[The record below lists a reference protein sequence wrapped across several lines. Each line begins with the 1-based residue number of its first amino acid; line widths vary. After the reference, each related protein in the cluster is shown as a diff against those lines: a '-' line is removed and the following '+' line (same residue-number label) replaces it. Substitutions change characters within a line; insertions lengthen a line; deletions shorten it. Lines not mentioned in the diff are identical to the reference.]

1 MAKKKLKATHVKCT
15 TYKKYEKAQS
25 VLANAQ
31 YLQAKDEFL
40 SKFALCEIAC
50 KSVIE
55 YYKKAQDESIDIK
68 EIKLDMR
75 SIPAAFAK
83 FNYDIDRHI
92 LTDIFSASKNRGQKS
107 AKKLRDCIVHA
118 LSEEDILEV
127 INRKAYLY
135 SVMDSFLNIIK
146 EGQEQDIQT
155 QEAADAERVLMLV

>member
-1 MAKKKLKATHVKCT
+1 MAKRKLKSAHVKRT
-15 TYKKYEKAQS
+15 TYRKFEKAQS
-25 VLANAQ
+25 VLTNFQ
-31 YLQAKDEFL
+31 YVQAKDEFL
-40 SKFALCEIAC
+40 SKFALCEIVC

-55 YYKKAQDESIDIK
+55 YYKKAQDESVDIK

-75 SIPAAFAK
+75 SIPSAFAK

-92 LTDIFSASKNRGQKS
+92 LTEIFGASKKRGQKS

-127 INRKAYLY
+127 IDRRVYLY

-146 EGQEQDIQT
+146 EGQEQDTQT
-155 QEAADAERVLMLV
+155 QEAADAERVLMHI

>member
-1 MAKKKLKATHVKCT
+1 MAKKKLKEAHVKRT
-15 TYKKYEKAQS
+15 TYKKYEKAMT
-25 VLANAQ
+25 VLNDSQ
-31 YLQAKDEFL
+31 YVQAKNEFL
-40 SKFALCEIAC
+40 AKFTLCEIAC

-55 YYKKAQDESIDIK
+55 YYKKTQDESIDVK

-83 FNYDIDRHI
+83 FNYNIDKHI
-92 LTDIFSASKNRGQKS
+92 LTAIFGASKKRGQKS

-127 INRKAYLY
+127 INRKTHLY

-146 EGQEQDIQT
+146 EGQEEET
-155 QEAADAERVLMLV
+155 QMQETTDDERILIPV

>member
-1 MAKKKLKATHVKCT
+1 MAKRKLKATHVKRT

-25 VLANAQ
+25 VLTNVQ
-31 YLQAKDEFL
+31 YLHAKDEFL

-55 YYKKAQDESIDIK
+55 YYKKAQDESVDIK

-92 LTDIFSASKNRGQKS
+92 LTDIFGASKKRGQKS

-127 INRKAYLY
+127 IDRRAYLY
-135 SVMDSFLNIIK
+135 SVMDSFLSVIK
-146 EGQEQDIQT
+146 EGQEQDTQT
-155 QEAADAERVLMLV
+155 QEATDAERVLMPV

>member
-1 MAKKKLKATHVKCT
+1 
-15 TYKKYEKAQS
+15 
-25 VLANAQ
+25 
-31 YLQAKDEFL
+31 
-40 SKFALCEIAC
+40 
-50 KSVIE
+50 
-55 YYKKAQDESIDIK
+55 
-68 EIKLDMR
+68 MR

>member
-1 MAKKKLKATHVKCT
+1 MAKRKLKAVHVKRT
-15 TYKKYEKAQS
+15 TYKKLEKAQS
-25 VLANAQ
+25 VLTNSQ
-31 YLQAKDEFL
+31 YIQAKDEFL

-55 YYKKAQDESIDIK
+55 YYKKAQDESVDIK

-83 FNYDIDRHI
+83 FNYEIDRHI
-92 LTDIFSASKNRGQKS
+92 LTDIFGASKKRGQKS

-127 INRKAYLY
+127 IDRRNDLY
-135 SVMDSFLNIIK
+135 SVMDSFLDII
-146 EGQEQDIQT
+146 EEENMQT
-155 QEAADAERVLMLV
+155 QRTDSNRELVHS